1 MNATV
6 GIELGRWWVEQGFV
20 VIEARQVDM
29 PRGDH
34 EEGRRGSNDDGS
46 SKSRRKAGRHPD
58 HL

>member
-1 MNATV
+1 LIRASLNATV

-34 EEGRRGSNDDGS
+34 EEGAVAVTMMAALRAAERP
-46 SKSRRKAGRHPD
+46 GR
-58 HL
+58 